1 MTAVRSEDLRALVR
15 EVVRDAVAGIRPPAP
30 SPRPTPAAPTTVA
43 DQIGVTPTGPL
54 TNGERNRTE
63 TVRLNGDNDLDAF
76 VRKLLALFENP
87 KSRTD
92 LRTGRLRFRLA
103 GVASAQVAAPASHRI
118 DKGVV
123 TERHV
128 AEIAT
133 SGGTLLLGPRAV
145 VTPLAREKARA
156 LGISIEKERK

>member
-1 MTAVRSEDLRALVR
+1 MTALNSDDLRALVR
-15 EVVRDAVAGIRPPAP
+15 EVVREAVVSARPPASP
-30 SPRPTPAAPTTVA
+30 PRPAPTTVA
-43 DQIGVTPTGPL
+43 EQFGVTPTGPL
-54 TNGERNRTE
+54 TNGERSRTE
-63 TVRLNGDNDLDAF
+63 TVRLIGDQDLDAF

-87 KSRTD
+87 KTRTD

-103 GVASAQVAAPASHRI
+103 GAVSAQVAAPAPHRI

-123 TERHV
+123 TERHI
-128 AEIAT
+128 AEIAV
-133 SGGTLLLGPRAV
+133 SGGGLLLGPRAV

>member
-1 MTAVRSEDLRALVR
+1 MTAVSSDDLRALVR
-15 EVVRDAVAGIRPPAP
+15 EVVRDAVAEA
-30 SPRPTPAAPTTVA
+30 PRPTPPPSPAPA
-43 DQIGVTPTGPL
+43 SPL
-54 TNGERNRTE
+54 TNGERSRTE
-63 TVRLNGDNDLDAF
+63 TVRLAGDQDLDAF

-87 KSRTD
+87 KTRTD

-103 GVASAQVAAPASHRI
+103 GAASAQVAAPASHRI

-123 TERHV
+123 TERHI
-128 AEIAT
+128 AEIAV
-133 SGGTLLLGPRAV
+133 SGGGLLLGPRAV